1 MRKSPSVQGMTG
13 ISPLP
18 TQSHPGNIR
27 NETGDRGYKTAGS
40 NAGINTYAC
49 AGENPVGD
57 ASGAKRATVLECLSR
72 DKGDHCGQALAH
84 HKYL

>member
-13 ISPLP
+13 IFPLP

-40 NAGINTYAC
+40 NATLELILMHAQEKIRLATQATRK
-49 AGENPVGD
+49 
-57 ASGAKRATVLECLSR
+57 GAVLECLSR
-72 DKGDHCGQALAH
+72 DKGGAWRIGIGTS
-84 HKYL
+84 